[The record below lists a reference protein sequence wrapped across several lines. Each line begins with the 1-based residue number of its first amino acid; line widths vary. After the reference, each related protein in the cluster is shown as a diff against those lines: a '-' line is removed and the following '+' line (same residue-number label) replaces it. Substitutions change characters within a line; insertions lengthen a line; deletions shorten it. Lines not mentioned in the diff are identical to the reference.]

1 MYLLQAAEIVCFE
14 ELFERFEAHVVGASP
29 AVPAGIHSAPQ
40 SVVSHDLNRV
50 VAFDEEVGESRKLV
64 PAPSGVGEVEA
75 GRTATFDH
83 ISNRALEVMNA
94 IDSDDLPI
102 RNLAFLVRGDDL

>member
-1 MYLLQAAEIVCFE
+1 MDLLQVAEVVCFE

-29 AVPAGIHSAPQ
+29 AVPAGIHATPQ
-40 SVVSHDLNRV
+40 SVVSHDFNRV
-50 VAFDEEVGESRKLV
+50 VALNEEVSESGEFV
-64 PAPSGVGEVEA
+64 PAPSSVGEVEA
-75 GRTATFDH
+75 RRAPTFDH

-102 RNLAFLVRGDDL
+102 HNFELLVRGDDL